1 MIAEKSDEL
10 HEPGGGQAYEI
21 WNFVKYYKIELF
33 IFQVKYAIGNKR
45 KNYQRTNK

>member
-1 MIAEKSDEL
+1 MIAKKSDEL
-10 HEPGGGQAYEI
+10 HEPGSGQAYEI